1 MVDIYSIKEVLKG
14 KSNKSV
20 PKNLFEGPNILVIG
34 SARAKEFSKYIFSSR
49 WNYILLQFERDNL
62 SEDNN
67 NKEVWKQQPENV
79 S

>member
-1 MVDIYSIKEVLKG
+1 MQRMVDIYSIKEVLKG

-49 WNYILLQFERDNL
+49 
-62 SEDNN
+62 
-67 NKEVWKQQPENV
+67 
-79 S
+79 